1 MPGRGDTAKSEPSSL
16 EKWASI
22 LVTPLIVAMV
32 GIIGSLFLANRQEQE
47 TRARLYAE
55 LLSKREEADSSLR
68 KDMFNSIIAS
78 FLGSKTD
85 NLQRKVLNLE
95 LLAYNFHDSLDLAPL
110 FKQVHRELS
119 SRSSRDAERAGLLRR
134 LEKVTQ
140 DVVAKQVAAL
150 EEAGGKID
158 GSVDFDELEKHP
170 EGITVFG
177 EKARLSNLQL
187 PPLRFQLEVLDV
199 KREERE
205 LRLRLVVK
213 AAPRLG
219 EGGEDTIADLV
230 FWVGYFDFPMLDNT
244 WLPEGNR
251 CAVVLREFH
260 ETSALITLVYFPAS
274 RASVKE
280 KPYYDDVIRELLRPR
295 T

>member
-1 MPGRGDTAKSEPSSL
+1 
-16 EKWASI
+16 
-22 LVTPLIVAMV
+22 
-32 GIIGSLFLANRQEQE
+32 
-47 TRARLYAE
+47 
-55 LLSKREEADSSLR
+55 
-68 KDMFNSIIAS
+68 
-78 FLGSKTD
+78 
-85 NLQRKVLNLE
+85 
-95 LLAYNFHDSLDLAPL
+95 
-110 FKQVHRELS
+110 
-119 SRSSRDAERAGLLRR
+119 
-134 LEKVTQ
+134 
-140 DVVAKQVAAL
+140 
-150 EEAGGKID
+150 
-158 GSVDFDELEKHP
+158 
-170 EGITVFG
+170 
-177 EKARLSNLQL
+177 
-187 PPLRFQLEVLDV
+187 
-199 KREERE
+199 
-205 LRLRLVVK
+205 VK